1 MNIFKNVKS
10 ELNRIYLEKHK
21 NKQRQFNENQSI
33 THLSKWYS
41 LKTNKEQTQNRN
53 NSETTNFVSF
63 KVQTSCLFSFNR
75 IFQILPAS
83 TNFKGII

>member
-1 MNIFKNVKS
+1 MSIFKNVNT

-21 NKQRQFNENQSI
+21 NKQRQFNENQLI
-33 THLSKWYS
+33 THLSKWYV
-41 LKTNKEQTQNRN
+41 LRTKKEKTQNRN

-63 KVQTSCLFSFNR
+63 KLQTSYLFSFNR
-75 IFQILPAS
+75 IFRILPAS